1 MKKGFPGYFA
11 NNNDDLDKLWDECL
25 FVLDANVLL
34 SLYRYSDSTRSDLLS
49 VFDSLSARLWIP
61 HQVAHEYLT
70 NRLNVIGEQV
80 KTYDDTIKKADALK
94 KALENANQHPFVK
107 TETLSTCNTTFT
119 LLTDEL
125 AENRLI
131 HEKRIS
137 SDEIK
142 DHLETLLD
150 NRVGEEYSREQIEAA
165 LIDGKSRYDEK
176 IPPGYCDAKKGGD
189 SSLFVDKCRP
199 YGDYIVWLQII
210 DKASTEK
217 KSVIF
222 VTGDVKDDWWIS
234 FQGKTV
240 GPQPLLVQEFLSKT
254 GQPFY
259 MYTPD
264 RFLERASTYLK
275 QETSQQTLNEIRDV
289 REDESDHSS
298 LDRAL
303 NSAWPP
309 YRGPESFESNTDGSY
324 VIDTH
329 TGLDTFHLPWNEIAE
344 LEDLKSEYNA
354 LVSHGLEL
362 RRHLEISTSQKK
374 SLHTLMK
381 RISINPDKH
390 PASKIEE
397 LKQEIRHVDQI
408 VRQLESEISNQ
419 RLRVWEMASRIK
431 SISGDASPN

>member
-25 FVLDANVLL
+25 FILDANVLL

-49 VFDSLSARLWIP
+49 VFNSLSARLWIP

-80 KTYDDTIKKADALK
+80 KTYDETIKKADSLK
-94 KALENANQHPFVK
+94 KALENTNQHPFVK
-107 TETLSTCNTTFT
+107 PETLTKCSDTFT
-119 LLTDEL
+119 ALTDEL

-131 HEKRIS
+131 HERRIS

-142 DHLETLLD
+142 DHLEKLLE

-176 IPPGYCDAKKGGD
+176 IPPGYSDAKKGGE
-189 SSLFVDKCRP
+189 SSLFVERCRP

-210 DKASTEK
+210 DKANVAK

-240 GPQPLLVQEFLSKT
+240 GPQPPLVQEFLSKT

-275 QETSQQTLNEIRDV
+275 QETSQQTLNEIRDI
-289 REDESDHSS
+289 REDESDQGL
-298 LDRAL
+298 LDKAL
-303 NSAWPP
+303 NGAWPS
-309 YRGPESFESNTDGSY
+309 YRDVESLENNTDQYYAFDSR
-324 VIDTH
+324 
-329 TGLDTFHLPWNEIAE
+329 TGIHSFHHHRSEMSESETLR
-344 LEDLKSEYNA
+344 LEYNT
-354 LVSHGLEL
+354 LVGHGYEL
-362 RRHLEISTSQKK
+362 RDQLEFARSERK
-374 SLHTLMK
+374 SLNTLLK
-381 RISINPDKH
+381 RIAINPDKH
-390 PASKIEE
+390 PQSKTEE
-397 LKQEIRHVDQI
+397 LKQEIRRTEQKI
-408 VRQLESEISNQ
+408 RNLEEEVSN
-419 RLRVWEMASRIK
+419 LRVRVWDVTKMIK
-431 SISGDASPN
+431 SIDGDTSPH